1 MGKKKKKSQVV
12 SPNRVVINLYPPTEA
27 HKKRKD
33 KKEKKKE
40 YLTYCRVSFSEGG
53 RYYSYIADYT
63 RYSVGDFVIVPAGYT
78 NRLCVVRIEEIE
90 RVSVKKAPY
99 PPGRTKH
106 ILRKYY
112 GMADDYFDIVSIG
125 YFPELRDDLM
135 EKAALSV
142 KADSDDEYDADYDD
156 CTGCCDCDECCDCDG
171 YCDCEDCCD
180 CEDYRDGDECCDDED
195 CSCDGDDGA
204 AGAHDCD
211 DDEGQG
217 HVTE

>member
-12 SPNRVVINLYPPTEA
+12 SPNRVVINLYPLTEA

-78 NRLCVVRIEEIE
+78 NRLCVVRIEEID

-106 ILRKYY
+106 ILRRYY
-112 GMADDYFDIVSIG
+112 GMDDDYFDFLSIG
-125 YFPELRDDLM
+125 YFPELEEDLA
-135 EKAALSV
+135 EKVVPPTAYS
-142 KADSDDEYDADYDD
+142 SDDEYDADYDD
-156 CTGCCDCDECCDCDG
+156 CTGCCDCE
-171 YCDCEDCCD
+171 DCEDCCD
-180 CEDYRDGDECCDDED
+180 CEDCEDCCDCNACCDCDECADGED
-195 CSCDGDDGA
+195 CSCDGDD
-204 AGAHDCD
+204 DYD